1 MDKQNDIHKNSSS
14 HTYGNCEEDVKD
26 MIDTLRKLKPFQFT
40 VDRYHRSFQTID
52 KSPLDKLDAVLL
64 HKWLTRHKV
73 LLASNQY
80 ANVKKPRRRA
90 MTVILMKTKFI
101 YRQ

>member
-1 MDKQNDIHKNSSS
+1 
-14 HTYGNCEEDVKD
+14 

-64 HKWLTRHKV
+64 HKGLTRHKV

-80 ANVKKPRRRA
+80 ANDEEATEESNDSNINENEDSFTDNDENVSE
-90 MTVILMKTKFI
+90 
-101 YRQ
+101 

>member
-1 MDKQNDIHKNSSS
+1 
-14 HTYGNCEEDVKD
+14 

-64 HKWLTRHKV
+64 HKWLTQHKV

-80 ANVKKPRRRA
+80 ANDDEEATEESNDSNINENEDSFTDNYKNVSE
-90 MTVILMKTKFI
+90 
-101 YRQ
+101 